1 VTSESRPREEQFVLS
16 VDLGTSGLK
25 VGLVSLVG
33 RIVWFDHHQLRT
45 RRTGNSVAVQDAEEW
60 WQLVV
65 AASRRGL
72 ATSSIDNRQVVAVCV
87 TGQWSS
93 TVPVDSSG
101 SPVGDCMMWMD
112 TRGGPMVRRVIG
124 DASGGVDSDAVSLW
138 RRHTGM
144 APSTSGSGAFGNLMF
159 LCHGDSEVA
168 RRARWFLEPVDYLS
182 MRFTGVAS
190 ASSVSMMGS
199 LLFDF
204 GASKFGTYDQ
214 ELLERS
220 GIGEEKLPPLTPFG
234 SIIGE
239 VQETVASEIGLMK
252 GTLVLTGLPDLHS
265 AIVGTGSIG
274 DYEPYV
280 ALSTTSW
287 ISCVVDDRRLT
298 SSTPMA
304 TVPGLFPDR
313 YLIVNNQN
321 NAARC
326 LEWLCDSIISP
337 NDGLFVEPGRAGI
350 EQLLDLAADVDA
362 GSGDVI
368 FTPWLAG
375 ERPPIDNDDARAGF
389 HNLSLSTSR
398 AHLVRAVLEGV
409 AYNSRLLFEDVE
421 RFTERRLEPIR
432 IIGGGAQSMLWCQI
446 MADVLN
452 RKVEQVSQPLLAS
465 LRGAAIFTGMMLGQV
480 RQDEVRHLVEVDR
493 EFVPDQ
499 RNRKVYDRLFYEFP
513 LLHEAQSE
521 MFARLNRDK

>member
-33 RIVWFDHHQLRT
+33 RIAWFDHRQLRT
-45 RRTGNSVAVQDAEEW
+45 HGDGNSVAVQDAEEW
-60 WQLVV
+60 WRLVV
-65 AASRRGL
+65 DASRRGL
-72 ATSSIDNRQVVAVCV
+72 ATSSIDSRQVVAVCV

-93 TVPVDSSG
+93 TVPVDSKG

-124 DASGGVDSDAVSLW
+124 NATGGVDPVAASLW
-138 RRHTGM
+138 RDRAGM
-144 APSTSGSGAFGNLMF
+144 VPSTSGSGSFGNLMF
-159 LCHGDSEVA
+159 LCHGDPEVA

-182 MRFTGVAS
+182 MRFTGVAL

-199 LLFDF
+199 LLLDYGTTNS
-204 GASKFGTYDQ
+204 GAYDQ
-214 ELLERS
+214 DLVERS
-220 GIGEEKLPPLTPFG
+220 GLCEEKLPPLAPFG

-239 VQETVASEIGLMK
+239 VQETVASEIGLMS
-252 GTLVLTGLPDLHS
+252 GTLVLTGMPDLHS
-265 AIVGTGSIG
+265 AIVGSGSIG

-280 ALSTTSW
+280 AISTTSW

-304 TVPGLFPDR
+304 TVPGLSPDR

-321 NAARC
+321 NAGRC
-326 LEWLCDSIISP
+326 LEWLCDSIIAP
-337 NDGLFVEPGRAGI
+337 NDGLSGGPGRVGI
-350 EQLLDLAADVDA
+350 EQLLALAAEVDA
-362 GSGDVI
+362 GSGNVI

-375 ERPPIDNDDARAGF
+375 ERPPIANDDARGGF

-409 AYNSRLLFEDVE
+409 AYNSRLLFEDIE
-421 RFTERRLEPIR
+421 RFTDRRLESIR
-432 IIGGGAQSMLWCQI
+432 IIGGGAQSILWCQI

-452 RKVEQVSQPLLAS
+452 RKVEQVSKPLLAS
-465 LRGAAIFTGMMLGQV
+465 LRGAAIFTGMVLGQV
-480 RQDEVRHLVEVDR
+480 RQDEVRHLVDVDR
-493 EFVPDQ
+493 EFTPDPTS
-499 RNRKVYDRLFYEFP
+499 RKVYDRLFYEFP
-513 LLHEAQSE
+513 LLHEAQSG
-521 MFARLNRDK
+521 MFARLNRDR